1 MSARGRDGRDGAIR
15 RGFVVRRVSD
25 GVHGRGTVL
34 DEGEQ
39 RVEQRRRLGR
49 QIGLG
54 EDRRPHRRIGEA
66 LAEFGRSEFSLEL
79 AERRAVGE
87 GVIPLKAEQHAERP
101 GGELRVHANPVIECR
116 TGDIELLA
124 PEVGRRLGLHHR
136 KRHRPVDLSREADH
150 PVEFA
155 HRPVDVLP
163 RRAVRCHL
171 EHRLAAGGHR
181 AAQREQL
188 ILGGIGARDGFAVDG
203 PMGFGAGCR
212 EAQCTSLDRLLD
224 DARHA
229 GDILGVGGLVARPSF
244 PHHVTADRAV
254 GHLGAVIHCQSLL
267 FDCVE
272 VFGEALPL
280 PGDAL
285 GQCRTGDILDAFHQ
299 FDQPLFAAGGHRCE
313 PDTAVAADHRGHPV
327 QARRLQQ
334 SVPADLTVVVGV
346 DVDEPGCDDA
356 SGCVD
361 VLRRLSVQTAVVA
374 LAAPDLD
381 NDPVLDPDIGPERR
395 ATGAVDNGSSGD
407 RQVVHAASSAVP
419 PPPR

>member
-1 MSARGRDGRDGAIR
+1 M
-15 RGFVVRRVSD
+15 
-25 GVHGRGTVL
+25 L

-66 LAEFGRSEFSLEL
+66 LAEFGRSEFGLEL

-87 GVIPLKAEQHAERP
+87 GVIPLKTEQHAERP

-116 TGDIELLA
+116 TGDIELLT
-124 PEVGRRLGLHHR
+124 PEVGCRLGLHHR
-136 KRHRPVDLSREADH
+136 ERHRPVDLSREADH
-150 PVEFA
+150 PVEFT
-155 HRPVDVLP
+155 HRTVDVLP

-181 AAQREQL
+181 SPECEQL
-188 ILGGIGARDGFAVDG
+188 VLGGIGTRDGFTVDG
-203 PMGFGAGCR
+203 PVGLGAGGR
-212 EAQCTSLDRLLD
+212 EAQRAGLDRLLD

-229 GDILGVGGLVARPSF
+229 GDVLGVGGLVARTPF
-244 PHHVTADRAV
+244 THHVAPDRAV
-254 GHLGAVIHCQSLL
+254 GHLGSVIDCQPLL
-267 FDCVE
+267 FDRVK

-280 PGDAL
+280 PGDSL
-285 GQCRTGDILDAFHQ
+285 GQRRTGDILHAFHQ
-299 FDQPLFAAGGHRCE
+299 FDEPLFAAGCHGCE
-313 PDTAVAADHRGHPV
+313 PDTTVAADHRGHPV

-346 DVDEPGCDDA
+346 DVDEPGCHDA

-361 VLRRLSVQTAVVA
+361 VLRRLGVQTAVVA